1 LCRGGIVFGG
11 VLFQILA
18 RRNLKEDIMAKG
30 YWVAH
35 VDVDDAETYK
45 KYIAA
50 NAAPFA
56 QFGARFLV
64 RGGEQ
69 KVREGQAR
77 KRTVVLEF
85 DSYETAVACY
95 DSVSYQDA
103 KAIRD
108 PVSTGDLVIVQG
120 YDG

>member
-1 LCRGGIVFGG
+1 
-11 VLFQILA
+11 
-18 RRNLKEDIMAKG
+18 MAKG

-35 VDVDDAETYK
+35 VDVDDMDTYR

-56 QFGARFLV
+56 EFGARFLV

-69 KVREGQAR
+69 QFREGALR
-77 KRTVVLEF
+77 ARTVVIEF
-85 DSYETAVACY
+85 ESYAVARACY
-95 DSVSYQDA
+95 DSIGYQQA
-103 KAIRD
+103 KDIRD
-108 PVSTGDLVIVQG
+108 PVATGDLVIIEG